1 MQLQGQTFLITG
13 GASGLGAACARRFVA
28 GGARVVIADVNAAVG
43 EQLAAE
49 LGAAARFA
57 RTDVTDEASVEAAV
71 ATLDRFQ
78 GLINCA
84 GIGLAQRTVG
94 KEGPHSLTDFVRVVT
109 VNLIGTF
116 NVIRLAAAAM
126 AR

>member
-71 ATLDRFQ
+71 ATALDDGF
-78 GLINCA
+78 
-84 GIGLAQRTVG
+84 RTPDLMRIASEDSAALKPVG
-94 KEGPHSLTDFVRVVT
+94 TSRLTDAIVERV
-109 VNLIGTF
+109 GTTTG
-116 NVIRLAAAAM
+116 VAT
-126 AR
+126 